1 MQNTRRSFLR
11 NSGAAAIAYKIVDGG
26 FQLKAAGPNDKI
38 GMGFIGVG
46 IRGSYLLENF
56 SAAPGV
62 HPAIAADLYDGHL
75 EHAKEVTGGKIE
87 TTKDYHKVIAHKDVD
102 AVVIATPDHWHRQ
115 MMLDALAAGKHVYVE
130 KPISW
135 SIEQGK
141 ELVEAAEKSGKTVM
155 VGSGAK
161 TSPLT
166 MKAREIVKSGV
177 LGKVNM
183 VRMENNRNNPE
194 GAWVYPV
201 PPDASPK
208 TVDWDRFIGPS
219 PKRAYDP
226 KIFFRWR
233 CWWEY
238 SGGVATDLFVH
249 MLSGLHEMMD
259 VTGPKSVVS
268 NGGIYRW
275 DDGRTVPDVMNSVYE
290 YPQNF
295 IADIYVN
302 LGNSHGISGTVIMGS
317 EGTLIQADRGAQ
329 RGKLVVYPEPQF
341 PEAQRYAVNC
351 WPKKMRDEY
360 FASFAKTDR
369 MNQPAAKE
377 IAVERGP
384 QHHEYFIMSLRE
396 GLPSKETAADGHYAA
411 GAAHL
416 ANLAY
421 RQGRRMQWDL
431 KTNKVSEA

>member
-1 MQNTRRSFLR
+1 MASTRRSFLSAAGTAAVAYKLVD
-11 NSGAAAIAYKIVDGG
+11 SGAH
-26 FQLKAAGPNDKI
+26 LKAGGPNDQI

-46 IRGSYLLENF
+46 IRGSYLLQAFQEI
-56 SAAPGV
+56 PGV
-62 HPAIAADLYDGHL
+62 HPIVAADVYDGHL
-75 EHAKEVTGGKIE
+75 THAKEVTGGKIE
-87 TTKDYHKVIAHKDVD
+87 TTRDYHAVLNRKDID
-102 AVVIATPDHWHRQ
+102 AVAIATPDHWHRQ
-115 MMLDALAAGKHVYVE
+115 MFLDALAAGKHVYVE

-141 ELVEAAEKSGKTVM
+141 EMVAAAEKSGKLVM

-161 TSPLT
+161 TSALT
-166 MKAREIVKSGV
+166 AKAREIIKSGV

-201 PPDASPK
+201 PPDAGPQ
-208 TVDWDRFIGPS
+208 TIDWQRFIGPA

-249 MLSGLHEMMD
+249 MLSQMHEFMG

-290 YPQNF
+290 YPEGF
-295 IADIYVN
+295 LVDMYVN
-302 LGNSHGISGTVIMGS
+302 LGNSHGISGTVVMGT
-317 EGTLIQADRGAQ
+317 EGTLMIPERGAQ
-329 RGKLVVYPEPQF
+329 RGKLVVYPEPDF
-341 PEAQRYAVNC
+341 PQAQRYAVNC
-351 WPKKMRDEY
+351 WPEKMRQEY
-360 FASFAKTDR
+360 FASFPKPGR
-369 MNQPAAKE
+369 PESKPAQE
-377 IAVERGP
+377 IPLERGL
-384 QHHEYFIMSLRE
+384 QHHEYFIKSLRE
-396 GLPSKETAADGHYAA
+396 GSPSMETAADGHYAA

-416 ANLAY
+416 ANLAF
-421 RQGRRMQWDL
+421 RKGRRMHWDL
-431 KTNKVSEA
+431 KTNKVSEG